1 MALGVNSKTS
11 LPEVAGGELDSEVSV
26 EGLVLMLE
34 SPGDAEEMVLVVRSM
49 LVLSGESVEEV
60 SAFSGLAME
69 ELESESKVQ
78 G

>member
-1 MALGVNSKTS
+1 M
-11 LPEVAGGELDSEVSV
+11 AGGELDSEVSV

-49 LVLSGESVEEV
+49 LVLSGELADEFSGL
-60 SAFSGLAME
+60 SGLAME
-69 ELESESKVQ
+69 ELASESKVQ